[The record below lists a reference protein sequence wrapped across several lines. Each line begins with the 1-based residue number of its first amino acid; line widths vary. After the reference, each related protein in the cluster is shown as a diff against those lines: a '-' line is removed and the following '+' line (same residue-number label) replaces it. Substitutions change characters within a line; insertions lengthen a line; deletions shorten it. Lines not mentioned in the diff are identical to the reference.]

1 MHGRV
6 EDFAR
11 PAVLTLETKKK
22 NGLIVG
28 RRNGIGLNHRIC
40 VLLTPVALML
50 PLGAMAEANSMRFI
64 VPSATAPKAL
74 NFISRRSKSPILY
87 PNDLVEAIQVE
98 GFECNCTVEE
108 VVGRII
114 EGHNLTVSR
123 TDFDVYVI
131 TATPPP
137 TNSGVGNLNSSK
149 KNALLAGA
157 ASVAIIGSG
166 TASAQ
171 DQTEPVAPT
180 EVEEERVYE
189 TVVVKGI
196 RKSLQTARATK
207 RNSQSIVDSIAPE
220 DIGKL
225 PDTNLAES
233 LQRISGVS
241 IDRSGGEGQFITV
254 RGFGPEFNTVLVN
267 GRQIASEDLSRAFAF
282 DTIASELVSGIDVYK
297 SPTANFQSGGIGST
311 VNIRTARPFDF
322 DGFRLAGN
330 VAATYEENSE
340 EVTPKLSGLVSQV
353 SEDGK
358 FGVLASAAYSRRD
371 TRLDDA
377 RTDGWLENVDI
388 PQSEINGGAGFTG
401 NIFSPRN
408 FDNRVT
414 FEERERI
421 GGTLVLQ
428 YRPSDDVEVTLEGLY
443 SKFDIETDTTSF
455 GHWFTAPNIENAT
468 VDANGTVTDLY
479 QEVGLAT
486 DFHSKKFDR
495 LTETY
500 SLSGN
505 VEWQVS
511 DALQLSFDGHYSNA
525 MRDPNN
531 GGGDQLSLIGYA
543 NRVQFQSDNAILPWV
558 SLFDTAN
565 PNIYSGQQEI
575 DGVAYDPSVT
585 PAGVSNYLDTANS
598 RAHVMLRR
606 GFGIEDEVLQLKT
619 DGVWEDGRATG
630 LTSLKAG
637 VQYSQQTKTI
647 DRWDNERI
655 GIHCAFCG
663 YPDSPVIPADSQF
676 VFDAGDDFLSGVSGS
691 NRLFTQWLAHDGEAQ
706 FAFLEGVSG
715 LSFDAERRG
724 ISYEVEES
732 TISGYLQGE
741 FVDDIAGMPFTAV
754 AGVRLESTDVT
765 VTGTDEPITRLVI
778 LDQTE
783 LLAERSAAVPVSFG
797 TDYMALLP
805 NVSFRLDITDN
816 ITARLA
822 ASQTIT
828 RPTLSALS
836 PVLNVTTTRQGGD
849 LRAEGGN
856 PALEPFKSDN
866 IDLSFEYYY
875 GDADYISIGLFQKD
889 VADFIVTGQLQETV
903 LTDTG
908 AILTDPSTGTDTSA
922 PDAAD
927 GNAVFTVARPINGE
941 NATVRGI
948 EASIQHTFGES
959 GFGFQL
965 NGTLVDGDAEL
976 DPADLTQI
984 FALTGLSDS
993 LNAVAYY
1000 DKGPFE
1006 ARLAWSWRDEF
1017 LQSLSQLNG
1026 NGVTYVQAFD
1036 QLDFSASY
1044 DVNDQIEL
1052 YVEGLNLTDEYL
1064 IKRGRFENHFL
1075 FAQDSGRRFNI
1086 GARVN
1091 F

>member
-1 MHGRV
+1 MRFRV
-6 EDFAR
+6 EDFQR
-11 PAVLTLETKKK
+11 PNVLISEIKK
-22 NGLIVG
+22 NRDLIEG
-28 RRNGIGLNHRIC
+28 RRNGIGRHHRIG
-40 VLLTPVALML
+40 VILAPLAMLLP
-50 PLGAMAEANSMRFI
+50 AESAADINSMRFV
-64 VPSATAPKAL
+64 VPTGEASAAL
-74 NFISRRSKSPILY
+74 NFVSRRSKSPILY
-87 PNDLVEAIQVE
+87 PNDLVEDIQVD
-98 GFECNCTVEE
+98 GFECVCTVEE

-114 EGHNLTVSR
+114 EGQNLTVSR

-131 TATPPP
+131 TTTATPAKI
-137 TNSGVGNLNSSK
+137 GVGNLKNSK

-166 TASAQ
+166 SASAQ
-171 DQTEPVAPT
+171 DQSDATAATQVAD
-180 EVEEERVYE
+180 ERVYD
-189 TVVVKGI
+189 TVVVTGI

-340 EVTPKLSGLVSQV
+340 EVTPKLSGLVSNV
-353 SEDGK
+353 TEDGK

-377 RTDGWLENVDI
+377 RTDGWLENVGI
-388 PQSEINGGAGFTG
+388 PQSEINGGAGFAG

-428 YRPSDDVEVTLEGLY
+428 YRPSEDIEVTLEGLY
-443 SKFDIETDTTSF
+443 SKFDIKTDTTSF
-455 GHWFTAPNIENAT
+455 GHWFTAPNIEDAT
-468 VDANGTVTDLY
+468 VDANGTVIDLY

-511 DALQLSFDGHYSNA
+511 DALSMSFDGHYSNA
-525 MRDPNN
+525 TRDPNN

-543 NRVQFQSDNAILPWV
+543 NRVQFQSDNSVLPWV
-558 SLFDTAN
+558 SLFDSAS
-565 PNIYSGQQEI
+565 PSIYSGQQEI
-575 DGVAYDPSVT
+575 DGVAYDPAVT

-606 GFGIEDEVLQLKT
+606 GFGVEDEVVQLKT
-619 DGVWEDGRATG
+619 DAVWEDGRATG
-630 LTSLKAG
+630 LTSIKAG
-637 VQYSQQTKTI
+637 VQYSQQTKAI

-691 NRLFTQWLAHDGEAQ
+691 DRLFTQWLAHNGEAQ
-706 FAFLEGVSG
+706 FAFLEEVSG
-715 LSFDAERRG
+715 LNFDAERRG

-732 TISGYLQGE
+732 TISGYVQGE
-741 FVDDIAGMPFTAV
+741 FSDDVAGMPFTAV
-754 AGVRLESTDVT
+754 AGVRLEGTDVS
-765 VTGTDEPITRLVI
+765 VNGTDEPITRLVI

-783 LLAERSAAVPVSFG
+783 LLAERSAAEPVSFG

-805 NVSFRLDITDN
+805 NISFRLDVTDN

-856 PALEPFKSDN
+856 PGLEPFKSDN

-875 GDADYISIGLFQKD
+875 GDADYVSIGLFQKD
-889 VADFIVTGQLQETV
+889 VSDFIVTGQLQETV
-903 LTDTG
+903 FTNAG
-908 AILTDPSTGTDTSA
+908 AVLTDPSTGTDTNA

-927 GNAVFTVARPINGE
+927 GDAVFTVARPINGE

-948 EASIQHTFGES
+948 EASIQHTFGET

-976 DPADLTQI
+976 DPSDLSQI

-993 LNAVAYY
+993 INAVGYY

-1006 ARLAWSWRDEF
+1006 VRLAWSWRDEF

-1026 NGVTYVQAFD
+1026 NGVTYVQAYD
-1036 QLDFSASY
+1036 QLDLSASY
-1044 DVNDQIEL
+1044 DVSDGIEV
-1052 YVEGLNLTDEYL
+1052 YFEGLNLTDEYL

-1086 GARVN
+1086 GARLN